1 MRRRVARTR
10 GSLGQERRGGRVL
23 VEDGSA
29 YHQGLERRV
38 KRGDELTERGLS
50 LGEDE
55 KDGGERGRSE
65 KGRAK
70 VGGVGGE
77 TIHHAS
83 DGGWKRRERENAG
96 EKRGEMEDRKRE
108 LWRDAEEKGLM
119 KRGSGRMRRCI
130 DDAREHS
137 PGRCTLKVH

>member
-1 MRRRVARTR
+1 M
-10 GSLGQERRGGRVL
+10 L

-38 KRGDELTERGLS
+38 KRGDELTERGLR
-50 LGEDE
+50 LGEGE
-55 KDGGERGRSE
+55 KDG
-65 KGRAK
+65 AK
-70 VGGVGGE
+70 VGGEGE

-108 LWRDAEEKGLM
+108 LWRR
-119 KRGSGRMRRCI
+119 KRG
-130 DDAREHS
+130 
-137 PGRCTLKVH
+137 

>member
-50 LGEDE
+50 LGEGE
-55 KDGGERGRSE
+55 KDGGERGRR
-65 KGRAK
+65 KGERRLAELEGRRFTTLRTE
-70 VGGVGGE
+70 GGSGG
-77 TIHHAS
+77 
-83 DGGWKRRERENAG
+83 RERTREKSGARWRTERGNCG
-96 EKRGEMEDRKRE
+96 VTRRKRG
-108 LWRDAEEKGLM
+108 
-119 KRGSGRMRRCI
+119 
-130 DDAREHS
+130 
-137 PGRCTLKVH
+137 

>member
-1 MRRRVARTR
+1 M
-10 GSLGQERRGGRVL
+10 L

-50 LGEDE
+50 LGEGE

-83 DGGWKRRERENAG
+83 EGGSGGRERTREKSGARWRTERGNCG
-96 EKRGEMEDRKRE
+96 VTRRKRG
-108 LWRDAEEKGLM
+108 
-119 KRGSGRMRRCI
+119 
-130 DDAREHS
+130 
-137 PGRCTLKVH
+137 